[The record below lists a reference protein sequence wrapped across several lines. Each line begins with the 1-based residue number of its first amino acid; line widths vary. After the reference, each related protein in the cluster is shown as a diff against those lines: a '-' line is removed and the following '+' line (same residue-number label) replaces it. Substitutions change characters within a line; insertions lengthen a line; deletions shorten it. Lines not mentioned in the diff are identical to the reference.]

1 MKATKDSVI
10 ALVYQLRTEPN
21 GPVMD
26 EATAEAPFEFLF
38 GHGNVLDKFENNL
51 EGLITGNQFHFILT
65 PQDGYGEFDPE
76 AIIKMNK
83 SDFQFEGEDASHLI
97 EVGNLIPLQD
107 QFGNPFQGR
116 ITAIS
121 DSDVTI
127 DLNHPFAGKT
137 LHFSGEVVGVRE
149 AHPNELEHGHI
160 HHGGDHSHH

>member
-1 MKATKDSVI
+1 MKASKDSVV
-10 ALVYQLRTEPN
+10 ALVYQLRTDPT

-26 EATAEAPFEFLF
+26 EATADAPFEFLF

-51 EGLITGNQFHFILT
+51 DGLVAGNQFHFVLS
-65 PQDGYGEFDPE
+65 PEDGYGELDPE

-107 QFGNPFQGR
+107 QYGNPFQGR

-121 DSDVTI
+121 DQDVTI

-149 AHPNELEHGHI
+149 AHPAELEHGHI
-160 HHGGDHSHH
+160 HQGGDHSHH

>member
-1 MKATKDSVI
+1 MKATKDTVVS
-10 ALVYQLRTEPN
+10 LVYQLRTEPT

-26 EATAEAPFEFLF
+26 EANADAPFDFLF

-51 EGLITGNQFHFILT
+51 EGLIAGNQFHFVLS
-65 PQDGYGEFDPE
+65 PEEGYGEFDPE
-76 AIIKMNK
+76 AVINMNK

-116 ITAIS
+116 ITAIAG
-121 DSDVTI
+121 DTVTI

-149 AHPNELEHGHI
+149 AHANELEHGHI

>member
-1 MKATKDSVI
+1 MKAKKDSVV

-21 GPVMD
+21 GPIMD

-51 EGLITGNQFHFILT
+51 DGLIAGNQFHFILT
-65 PQDGYGEFDPE
+65 PEDGYGVFDPE
-76 AIIKMNK
+76 ALIKMSK
-83 SDFQFEGEDASHLI
+83 ADFQFEGEDASHLI
-97 EVGNLIPLQD
+97 EVGNMIPLQD

-121 DSDVTI
+121 DEEVTI

-137 LHFSGEVVGVRE
+137 LHFSGEVVAVRD
-149 AHPNELEHGHI
+149 AHATELEHGHI
-160 HHGGDHSHH
+160 HQGGDHSHH